1 MSDDTT
7 MDIISDDQT
16 SMHSM
21 NSLIRTGRFQPS
33 VQLDV
38 HSNASLVGVS
48 LHDQVSHNLEST
60 VPDASVILPSCTSH
74 CASMIE
80 YPQRQ
85 IHSSVP
91 CIRTLSEC
99 IDETDTQ
106 PNKRIQSLSH
116 HNPSNC
122 IQANA
127 CSESSV
133 QTTVIMAICCR
144 HNRMGAAL
152 LNGSTSTLQLFED
165 VCEDS
170 TYQMCRSLLFQTHP
184 TSILTFARADQAFI
198 RILEQAISS
207 MENQSCELLLRPTPE
222 FSYESGKSKLLSIQ
236 LAHLNSSVYCV
247 LDQSDSKAKYRT
259 RLQMLLE
266 GIVVLDHREMV
277 GAAGAL
283 LTYLAKTNLT
293 RTFDY
298 GDHIT
303 IQTVENISLENTMQL
318 SVNAM
323 TSLHIFQEQGHPN
336 IFRQAKRESLSLFGI
351 LNFSQTQ
358 AGKMLLKQWIMRPL
372 LDLDTIKERHDSIEW
387 FIQQDLSSRK
397 MLQDSLR
404 RLRNIPILD
413 DVPPSLFQQLS
424 QHINDIDFDMSKEEA
439 RLVVKQNVDEDLD
452 SFKKTYSNLETIL
465 STVATTVAQTVPQ
478 TLSKSLN
485 IVYFP
490 QLGYLVAISNSAILK
505 CQSNHDYAIDGLLFQ
520 FSTATMAY
528 YKSDMMYELDDT
540 LGDIHS
546 MIVDRELEVV
556 QQLREVMLDHG
567 EYFLQASRTLT
578 ELECILSLTE
588 AAVRYKYTRPTMTHE
603 SGLHIIGG
611 RHPLKELCIDAFIEN
626 DTHIGCSHQ
635 DTTAAHSTQCH
646 ADASL
651 SNAKM
656 MLITGANFSGKSVYL
671 QQVAL
676 IVIMSHIG
684 SFVPASFS
692 TIGLTDRIFTRIHS
706 DDSVSALKGSFLIDL
721 QQMSYAVVNSSPR
734 SLVIVDEFG
743 KGTISH
749 ELLMDGVLDCMIPS
763 VYSGHDCMIK
773 PTATIDYYTMR
784 IIETHDD
791 ESDETYNGTNRT
803 GVTFLY
809 QLIHGKC
816 LQSLGVHC
824 AQVAGLPKSVID
836 RAQQVSECVIQ
847 GEPIPMNKTAQ
858 DHIRQ
863 QIADRIYQVFQECN
877 VVIDDLQCTLW
888 SHIEPFESRFQ

>member
-1 MSDDTT
+1 
-7 MDIISDDQT
+7 
-16 SMHSM
+16 
-21 NSLIRTGRFQPS
+21 
-33 VQLDV
+33 
-38 HSNASLVGVS
+38 
-48 LHDQVSHNLEST
+48 
-60 VPDASVILPSCTSH
+60 
-74 CASMIE
+74 
-80 YPQRQ
+80 
-85 IHSSVP
+85 
-91 CIRTLSEC
+91 
-99 IDETDTQ
+99 
-106 PNKRIQSLSH
+106 
-116 HNPSNC
+116 
-122 IQANA
+122 
-127 CSESSV
+127 
-133 QTTVIMAICCR
+133 
-144 HNRMGAAL
+144 
-152 LNGSTSTLQLFED
+152 
-165 VCEDS
+165 
-170 TYQMCRSLLFQTHP
+170 
-184 TSILTFARADQAFI
+184 
-198 RILEQAISS
+198 
-207 MENQSCELLLRPTPE
+207 
-222 FSYESGKSKLLSIQ
+222 
-236 LAHLNSSVYCV
+236 
-247 LDQSDSKAKYRT
+247 
-259 RLQMLLE
+259 
-266 GIVVLDHREMV
+266 
-277 GAAGAL
+277 
-283 LTYLAKTNLT
+283 
-293 RTFDY
+293 
-298 GDHIT
+298 
-303 IQTVENISLENTMQL
+303 
-318 SVNAM
+318 
-323 TSLHIFQEQGHPN
+323 
-336 IFRQAKRESLSLFGI
+336 
-351 LNFSQTQ
+351 
-358 AGKMLLKQWIMRPL
+358 
-372 LDLDTIKERHDSIEW
+372 
-387 FIQQDLSSRK
+387 
-397 MLQDSLR
+397 
-404 RLRNIPILD
+404 
-413 DVPPSLFQQLS
+413 
-424 QHINDIDFDMSKEEA
+424 MSKEEA

-635 DTTAAHSTQCH
+635 DTTATHSTQCH

-749 ELLMDGVLDCMIPS
+749 DGIGLLCAMIQSFCSRGQECPHVLIATHYHELLMDGVLDCMIPS

-791 ESDETYNGTNRT
+791 ESDETYNGTSRT